1 MEEILD
7 PSILSRQFMEEI
19 RCALEEA
26 REEPDRKLKT
36 LQLPEEEEEGS
47 RGDTVDEE
55 EEEEGSRGDTVDEE
69 DSDDEFKGFDENGD
83 LCLPFVV
90 SWDPPPVLVCTA
102 GNDNL
107 VATQIVFSI
116 KIRYVWKLHKQ
127 HP

>member
-7 PSILSRQFMEEI
+7 PSILSGQFMEEI

-36 LQLPEEEEEGS
+36 LQLPEE
-47 RGDTVDEE
+47 EE